1 MSVTVGVPGPADAAA
16 LAALMADTF
25 TETYAPD
32 NDPDQIA
39 AHVASAFDPAT
50 VAERLAD
57 PRRSTLWLLDA
68 GAPVGYLVLNT
79 GAAQTVGGL
88 ADGLEVEQVYVRSSH
103 HGQGLGALLLDR
115 AVQTARELG
124 LGFVWLG
131 VWEHNPRAMAFYRK
145 FGFADVGSID
155 FFVGPDRQTDRV
167 FAMALADEQRRV
179 AG

>member
-39 AHVASAFDPAT
+39 AHVANAFDPAT

-68 GAPVGYLVLNT
+68 GAPVGYLMLNT
-79 GAAQTVGGL
+79 GAAQTVDGL

-131 VWEHNPRAMAFYRK
+131 VWEHNERAIAVYEHLGFRAF
-145 FGFADVGSID
+145 DEHV
-155 FFVGPDRQTDRV
+155 FVLNTE
-167 FAMALADEQRRV
+167 EQRDLLLRRDL
-179 AG
+179 